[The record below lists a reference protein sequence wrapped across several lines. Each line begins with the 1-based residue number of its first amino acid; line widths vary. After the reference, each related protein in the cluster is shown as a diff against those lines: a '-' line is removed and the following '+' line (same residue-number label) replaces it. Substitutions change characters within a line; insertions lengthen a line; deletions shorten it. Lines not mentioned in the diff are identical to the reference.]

1 MKRFKQPMYVL
12 PGLILVLL
20 CMVVPLVMII
30 VPTFF
35 NNGITLQNYTSIL
48 SDPFY
53 QSILI
58 RTIRIGLITTGICF
72 VLGFPTA
79 YFIISGSELRR
90 KITMALVLFPLFT
103 NAVIRGFAWITILG
117 KNGFFN
123 QILIGLRIIQEPIG
137 FMYTEFSII
146 VGSVYLFLPVMVNT
160 LVSVL
165 SQIDGKLIE
174 AAQTLGASSRSI
186 FKEIILPLA
195 FPGIVLGAVLVFT
208 GTISAYVTPSLLGGN
223 KNMMLSTLLYQQ
235 ANELMNWN
243 AASVFALIMIVLSAG
258 IMKIMTSLSH
268 LIDKRGLSNEE

>member
-35 NNGITLQNYTSIL
+35 NNDITLQNYTSIL

-58 RTIRIGLITTGICF
+58 RTIRIGLITTGICL

>member
-58 RTIRIGLITTGICF
+58 RTIRIGLITTGICL

>member
-58 RTIRIGLITTGICF
+58 RTIRIGLITTGICL

-79 YFIISGSELRR
+79 YFIISGSEFRR

>member
-20 CMVVPLVMII
+20 CMAVPLVMII

-58 RTIRIGLITTGICF
+58 RTIRIGLITTGICL

-79 YFIISGSELRR
+79 YFIISGSEFRR